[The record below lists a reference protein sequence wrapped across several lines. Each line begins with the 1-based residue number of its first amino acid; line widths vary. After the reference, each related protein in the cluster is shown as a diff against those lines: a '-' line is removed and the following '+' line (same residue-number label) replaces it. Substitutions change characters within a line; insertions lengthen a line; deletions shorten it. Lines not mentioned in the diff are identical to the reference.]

1 MTPTLYNVQ
10 QGMAA
15 RFSCAGCSKP
25 VEVSEVTCGDCCMR
39 NAQPAIREKGEVWRP
54 MPDPFRGRA
63 CGACLRP
70 LVWVPGNPRKCNGTP
85 TSIPLD
91 LTTVRATDGSRY
103 GVQRTVFEARSHFQT
118 CPEPGKFSKKGG

>member
-1 MTPTLYNVQ
+1 MRERSVDLTLQWSRVNAEFEPTE
-10 QGMAA
+10 
-15 RFSCAGCSKP
+15 FSKSWLDVADGT
-25 VEVSEVTCGDCCMR
+25 VVADER
-39 NAQPAIREKGEVWRP
+39 
-54 MPDPFRGRA
+54 
-63 CGACLRP
+63 
-70 LVWVPGNPRKCNGTP
+70 VPGNPRKCNGTP